1 MDKAEIFKEELNLIK
16 SDDVRTFV
24 KDFLN
29 QVPDYFFTD
38 TESMVSNTIF
48 MFLPGINILLF
59 FIFVIGIVSNE
70 INKLYNN

>member
-1 MDKAEIFKEELNLIK
+1 MIYLIVYILFMIFDLYLVLSKK
-16 SDDVRTFV
+16 
-24 KDFLN
+24 
-29 QVPDYFFTD
+29 VPDYFFTD

-59 FIFVIGIVSNE
+59 FIFIIGIVSNE

>member
-1 MDKAEIFKEELNLIK
+1 MIYLIVYVVFLIFDLYLVLSKK
-16 SDDVRTFV
+16 
-24 KDFLN
+24 
-29 QVPDYFFTD
+29 VPDYFFND

-59 FIFVIGIVSNE
+59 FIFVIGVVSNE

>member
-1 MDKAEIFKEELNLIK
+1 MIYFIVYIIFLIFDLYLVLSK
-16 SDDVRTFV
+16 
-24 KDFLN
+24 K
-29 QVPDYFFTD
+29 VPDYFFTD

>member
-1 MDKAEIFKEELNLIK
+1 MIYLIVYILFMIFDLYLVLSKK
-16 SDDVRTFV
+16 
-24 KDFLN
+24 
-29 QVPDYFFTD
+29 VPDYFFKD

-59 FIFVIGIVSNE
+59 FIFVIGIISNE